1 MTTYTIN
8 PAASRIYFHATVEV
22 RDLKSLGWDFEFENG
37 IAEMYISGTSND
49 LKTKVGIYTM
59 DSTECYTEEEIIEND
74 PRILTDVIS
83 LLGNG
88 SVDIYDDYTRNK
100 SWQYVPTFIEA

>member
-8 PAASRIYFHATVEV
+8 PAASKVYFHATVEIK
-22 RDLKSLGWDFEFENG
+22 DLKNLGWEFEFSNG
-37 IAEMYISGTSND
+37 IAELYISGTSND

-74 PRILTDVIS
+74 PRILTDVIT
-83 LLGNG
+83 LLSSG
-88 SVDIYDDYTRNK
+88 SVNIYDDYTRNK